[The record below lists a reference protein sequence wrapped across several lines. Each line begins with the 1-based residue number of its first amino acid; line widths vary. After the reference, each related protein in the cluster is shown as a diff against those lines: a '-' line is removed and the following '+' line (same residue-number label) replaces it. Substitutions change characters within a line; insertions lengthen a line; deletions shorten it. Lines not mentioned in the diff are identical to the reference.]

1 MFVRYVGRLPENRQY
16 TAAIRSSRCVVI
28 DSLSKQRNVSAKFQ
42 ILGSKE
48 GPLEILWRTIT
59 RDFFDLAVL
68 VYITDELVFRPPT
81 WHRKVN
87 LHVPV
92 LQSEHWINSSR
103 SIENLLSF
111 LTGDRFRIEW
121 SLGRLVA
128 SLGSHNLRLSKS
140 RYDSVCLFSGGMDSL
155 MGAIGLLEEG
165 RRVLL
170 VGHRTDG
177 QASAAQ
183 HEIFRGLQKRF
194 KNEVDLIQCS
204 VARSRISNP
213 KFSLPD
219 KVERDH
225 RSRSFLFLAL
235 GVAVADATG
244 TDDLVLAENGH
255 IALNPPLS
263 PSRMGSLTTRT
274 AHPRYLLE
282 FARFVQSMN
291 IFNGKVRN
299 PFLYHNKNDLL
310 TNLQDWYVPLL
321 KRSISCAHGTTS
333 VRWAGVANVKHCGHC
348 VPCIYRRAAMLQAG
362 LDNPEDYIDDT
373 FRNLNELSR
382 ARQRDMLTLIRFAKR
397 VCRSNPT
404 QLQSIVVS
412 HGAFPADCGRTVGP
426 IKSHNYVP
434 WGDMLVR
441 WAKQFLRLL
450 QLD

>member
-1 MFVRYVGRLPENRQY
+1 MFVRYVGGLPENKKY
-16 TAAIRSSRCVVI
+16 NVAIRSSRCVVI
-28 DSLSKQRNVSAKFQ
+28 DSLTKERNVTANFQ
-42 ILGSKE
+42 IYGRKE
-48 GPLEILWRTIT
+48 GPLEILWRTVT

-68 VYITDELVFRPPT
+68 VYIADELVIRPPT
-81 WHRKVN
+81 WHRKIN

-92 LQSEHWINSSR
+92 LQFEHWNSSNR

-140 RYDSVCLFSGGMDSL
+140 SYDSVCLFSGGMDSL

-170 VGHRTDG
+170 VGHRADG

-183 HEIFRGLQKRF
+183 HEIFRGLRKRF
-194 KNEVDLIQCS
+194 KNEVDLIQCGL
-204 VARSRISNP
+204 ARSRVSNP
-213 KFSLPD
+213 KFSLPE

-282 FARFVQSMN
+282 FARFVQNIN
-291 IFNGKVRN
+291 IFKGKVRN
-299 PFLYHNKNDLL
+299 PFLYNNKNDLL
-310 TNLQDWYVPLL
+310 ANLKDWHIPLVQ
-321 KRSISCAHGTTS
+321 RSVSCAHGTTS
-333 VRWAGVANVKHCGHC
+333 VRWSGVANVKHCGHC
-348 VPCIYRRAAMLQAG
+348 VPCIYRRAAMIQAG
-362 LDNPEDYIDDT
+362 LDNSEDYVDDT
-373 FRNLNELSR
+373 FRNLDYLSP
-382 ARQRDMLTLIRFAKR
+382 ARQRDMLMLIRFAKR
-397 VCRSNPT
+397 VCRSNQI

-412 HGAFPADCGRTVGP
+412 HGAFPSDCGRTIGP
-426 IKSHNYVP
+426 FRSQNYVP
-434 WGDMLVR
+434 WGEMLVR
-441 WAKQFLRLL
+441 WAKQFLRLV